1 MENME
6 SKSVYEP
13 PTGDDVLLRKIHVS
27 PYNQNRIGLIIG
39 KEGHNFIKITE
50 TFNLLYVYYINEHIE
65 IYGKN
70 IKDIFQAITV
80 LTNQIRILNHSKTM
94 YYDIDHILTFQDCY
108 EIDQKFTGKGGNFW
122 LKAYNNPK
130 EGDII
135 NLSKQKCV
143 ATNVGLF
150 TFSLEIKEE
159 ITENQ
164 EESTENKDVM
174 EENQEESTEN
184 QEESTENQEESTE
197 NKDVM
202 EENQE
207 ESTENQEESTENQ
220 EESTENK
227 DVMEENQEESTENQ
241 EESTI

>member
-1 MENME
+1 ME

-13 PTGDDVLLRKIHVS
+13 PTGDDVLLRKIHIS

-50 TFNLLYVYYINEHIE
+50 KFNLLYVYYINEHIE

-80 LTNQIRILNHSKTM
+80 LTSQIRILNHSKTM
-94 YYDIDHILTFQDCY
+94 YYDIDHILTFKDCY

-135 NLSKQKCV
+135 NLSGQKFV

-150 TFSLEIKEE
+150 TFSLENKEE
-159 ITENQ
+159 ITENKDDITENKEETTENKEEITENKDLMRENP
-164 EESTENKDVM
+164 EESTENKDLM
-174 EENQEESTEN
+174 KENK
-184 QEESTENQEESTE
+184 EESTE
-197 NKDVM
+197 NK
-202 EENQE
+202 Q
-207 ESTENQEESTENQ
+207 
-220 EESTENK
+220 
-227 DVMEENQEESTENQ
+227 
-241 EESTI
+241 ESTI

>member
-1 MENME
+1 ME

-13 PTGDDVLLRKIHVS
+13 PTGDDVLLRKIHIS

-39 KEGHNFIKITE
+39 KEGHNFINITE
-50 TFNLLYVYYINEHIE
+50 KFNLLYVYYINEHIE

-80 LTNQIRILNHSKTM
+80 LTSQIRILNHSKTM
-94 YYDIDHILTFQDCY
+94 YYDIDHILTFKDCY

-130 EGDII
+130 EGDTI
-135 NLSKQKCV
+135 NLSGQKFV

-150 TFSLEIKEE
+150 TFSLENKDETTEIKEE
-159 ITENQ
+159 ITEN
-164 EESTENKDVM
+164 KDLM

-184 QEESTENQEESTE
+184 NDVMEENKEKITENNDVVEENKEESTE
-197 NKDVM
+197 NK
-202 EENQE
+202 E
-207 ESTENQEESTENQ
+207 
-220 EESTENK
+220 
-227 DVMEENQEESTENQ
+227 
-241 EESTI
+241 